1 MQKRRRRQVT
11 EAWKKRREEAHLLR
25 FRKNVAGFPRGEVI
39 THEHPDFLVK
49 THHGRIGI
57 ELTEYVREPDEVG
70 GSAMRAQERTEDR
83 VLLTAS
89 RQHQSKGMPPVM
101 VQVFWDL
108 HTGPARSKVRELADA
123 LVDLVER
130 NLPEAAHRV
139 IIGYPHPEWRFLP
152 QEVVTLFI
160 DRRLD
165 LSSNQWTSVRW
176 GLLPTLIPAKLQKIM
191 RKKEAKVPSYRQECQ
206 EVWLLIVAHGFEPST
221 HCKLGPE
228 VEDHEFET
236 GFDRVFFLHHANE
249 YVTELRVRPSGPEA
263 GRLAPQRLSSSA
275 PRRRLPRARG
285 SRWRTVLSRITLERW
300 ARHPLGGIIRG
311 IKRPVR
317 ESGRE
322 GGDQCLQRRTRR

>member
-25 FRKNVAGFPRGEVI
+25 FRKNFAGFPRGEVI

-101 VQVFWDL
+101 VQVIWDL

-263 GRLAPQRLSSSA
+263 GRLAP
-275 PRRRLPRARG
+275 
-285 SRWRTVLSRITLERW
+285 
-300 ARHPLGGIIRG
+300 
-311 IKRPVR
+311 
-317 ESGRE
+317 
-322 GGDQCLQRRTRR
+322 